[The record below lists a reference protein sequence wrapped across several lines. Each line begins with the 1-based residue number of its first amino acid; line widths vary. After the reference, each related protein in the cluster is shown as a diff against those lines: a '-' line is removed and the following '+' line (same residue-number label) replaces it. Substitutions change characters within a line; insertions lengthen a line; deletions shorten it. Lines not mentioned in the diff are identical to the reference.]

1 MGSPS
6 HFLRRYELLETIGR
20 GGMGTVYRARARDGR
35 IVAIKL
41 LEGEA
46 SPNALARFERE
57 RRLQADLGEE
67 AGFVPL
73 LDADL
78 ADEMPY
84 LVLPLLEG
92 GTLREKLEQGPL
104 PVADAVALGIA
115 LARALGKA
123 HARGIVHRDL
133 KPDNVIF
140 TRDGRA
146 LVADLGLAKR
156 WSADEDAATES
167 PAISQTGTLQ
177 GTVRYMAPEQAENA
191 KLAGPPADVFS
202 LGAILYEC
210 LGGRPAFPGDS
221 VVEVLRSVLRGA
233 PAEPLATLRPEVPPG
248 LAAIVER
255 ALARDPRDRFQE
267 GEELARALE
276 ARGFATRR
284 PITPARFV
292 GLLAVAPV
300 VVIGVAMLVPYVR
313 AKHRAAEARVHLAK
327 GTKALSEGWDA
338 AASAELTRAL
348 ELDPALVEAH
358 VVRAR
363 ASLLDL
369 DLESAIADANSA
381 LAVDPRSA
389 AAFEV
394 RARARGR
401 GGDWSGALEDATS
414 AVTLDSSLARAFVVR
429 AEARVE
435 LGQLELAEADAARA
449 LATDPALVAA
459 WRIRARVA
467 GERGE
472 PSEAIE
478 HATRAIALDPRDVD
492 TWLVR
497 AEAFAA
503 RLELAAAIDDCDRAI
518 ALDPRRARSFAC
530 RASAELDD
538 DDGDAAIADASK
550 AIELDAK
557 LARPWLVRA
566 DARSAKGDRKAAVA
580 DYQRFL
586 ALVPESNPR
595 ARRVRELL
603 PRRHRE
609 HDDDDREE
617 HHRRREHS
625 EREDD

>member
-6 HFLRRYELLETIGR
+6 HFLRRYELLEAIGR
-20 GGMGTVYRARARDGR
+20 GGMGTVFRARARDGR

-140 TRDGRA
+140 TRDGRP

-191 KLAGPPADVFS
+191 KHAGPPADVFS

-221 VVEVLRSVLRGA
+221 VVEVLRSVLRGV
-233 PAEPLATLRPEVPPG
+233 PAEPLATLRPEVPAG

-276 ARGFATRR
+276 ARSFAGR
-284 PITPARFV
+284 PIGPRLVLLLSVAA
-292 GLLAVAPV
+292 LLA
-300 VVIGVAMLVPYVR
+300 IGVAVLFPYLR
-313 AKHRAAEARVHLAK
+313 AKRRAAEARAAVTR
-327 GTKALSEGWDA
+327 GDALVETHARA
-338 AASAELTRAL
+338 AVAAFSRAL
-348 ELDPALVEAH
+348 ALDPARPEALVG
-358 VVRAR
+358 RAR
-363 ASLLDL
+363 ARLKERQLP
-369 DLESAIADANSA
+369 ESIADATSA
-381 LAVDPRSA
+381 IAVDPRCA

-394 RARARGR
+394 RASARHESRDFG
-401 GGDWSGALEDATS
+401 GALEDATS
-414 AVTLDSSLARAFVVR
+414 AVTLDPSLARAFLVR
-429 AEARVE
+429 ALARHE
-435 LGQLELAEADAARA
+435 LGQSEGADSDAVKA
-449 LATDPALVAA
+449 LALDPTLVAA
-459 WRIRARVA
+459 WRVRARLA

-472 PSEAIE
+472 PGEAIE
-478 HATRAIALDPRDVD
+478 YATRAIALDPADLD
-492 TWLVR
+492 AWLVR
-497 AEAFAA
+497 AEALSA
-503 RLELAAAIDDCDRAI
+503 RLDLSEAIDDCDRAI
-518 ALDPRRARSFAC
+518 ALDPGEARSFAC
-530 RASAELDD
+530 RAGAELESDD
-538 DDGDAAIADASK
+538 ADAAIADASK

-557 LARPWLVRA
+557 LARSWLVRA
-566 DARSAKGDRKAAVA
+566 DARSAKGDRKAALA

-586 ALVPESNPR
+586 ALVPESDPQ

-625 EREDD
+625 ERERDDD